1 MRELS
6 AIQYIGIAADF
17 CTVHRRTGSL
27 KFEELPLNR
36 DLKEFRRLERAC
48 REHAAV
54 ASFDLEREG
63 LLKVAE
69 YYRKAIEALQRNPQR
84 TADL

>member
-6 AIQYIGIAADF
+6 AIGYVASAADDPA
-17 CTVHRRTGSL
+17 VVIPSS
-27 KFEELPLNR
+27 EELPVNR
-36 DLKEFRRLERAC
+36 ELEEFRRLERAC
-48 REHAAV
+48 REHAAI

-69 YYRKAIEALQRNPQR
+69 YYRNAIEALQRRP
-84 TADL
+84 TTDSPP

>member
-1 MRELS
+1 
-6 AIQYIGIAADF
+6 
-17 CTVHRRTGSL
+17 
-27 KFEELPLNR
+27 LNR

-69 YYRKAIEALQRNPQR
+69 YYRKAIEALLRNPQR